1 MSMPRPDPLAGYEP
15 GADLEFV
22 ETGPYGSN
30 GTVHVISKV
39 ADDDSTLRPIQAT
52 DLIAW
57 KLGVTSV
64 ICGCRV
70 VKHAGGHE
78 RSARDIGRFDDARLC
93 RRCYRVLT
101 RLGQT
106 VRAFEHSRPDDPED
120 T

>member
-1 MSMPRPDPLAGYEP
+1 MPRLRPDPLAGYEP

-30 GTVHVISKV
+30 GTVHVIAKH
-39 ADDDSTLRPIQAT
+39 ADDDT
-52 DLIAW
+52 DRVVTFGHILGFA
-57 KLGVTSV
+57 LGVTPV
-64 ICGCRV
+64 ICGCRIAR
-70 VKHAGGHE
+70 HAGGHD
-78 RSARDIGRFDDARLC
+78 RSAREVERFDDARLC
-93 RRCYRVLT
+93 RRCYRILT